1 MKKTFRKGG
10 IHPNDNKL
18 TANAAITPL
27 PCPSTLNIILS
38 QSIGAPSQA
47 TVKAGDT
54 VVAGQEIAKA
64 GGYVSASLHS
74 PANGTVKK
82 ISSVRD
88 VAGYPADAVEISVNQ
103 DNTNPEQDRQVA
115 LEPMSLEQYY
125 APADIVARVS
135 ACGIV
140 GLGGATFPTA
150 VKLSPG
156 KEYRPEF
163 VIINGAE
170 CEPWLTCDD
179 RLMREHPDE
188 VVRGAR
194 WLMKAVKVHT
204 CYIGIEENKP
214 EAIDAMRD
222 AATHHK
228 GVQIVELKKK
238 YPQGGEK
245 QLIDAILGKQVPP
258 GALPVYVGAIV
269 DNVATAYAVYQ
280 ACEKGLPLTSRV
292 VTVTGPSLKN
302 PGNFLVQL
310 GTPVRDLI
318 EAAGGLPEDTGKV
331 ISGGPMMGR
340 ALASLDTPTTKGM
353 SGILVL
359 PESES
364 RRLEPEACIRCA
376 SCVEVCPMGLE
387 PYLLAAQSVQ
397 NMWEDTKEHNV
408 ADCIECGSCVYTC
421 PASRPLLDFIRLAKR
436 QIRKL
441 K

>member
-1 MKKTFRKGG
+1 MKKTFGKGG
-10 IHPNDNKL
+10 IHPNDNKK
-18 TANAAITPL
+18 TAEAAITTPV
-27 PCPSTLNIILS
+27 SAGTLTIILS

-47 TVKAGDT
+47 EVKPGDK
-54 VVAGQEIAKA
+54 VLAGQQIAKP
-64 GGYVSASLHS
+64 GSYVSAALHS
-74 PANGTVKK
+74 PVNGVVKK
-82 ISSVRD
+82 ITSVRD
-88 VAGYPADAVEISVNQ
+88 VAGYPVDAIEIERSA
-103 DNTNPEQDRQVA
+103 EQEAPVT
-115 LEPMSLEQYY
+115 LEPMSLEDYTS
-125 APADIVARVS
+125 PSDIVARVA
-135 ACGIV
+135 ACGVV

-179 RLMREHPDE
+179 RLMRECPNE

-194 WLMKAVKVHT
+194 WLMKAVKVNT

-214 EAIDAMRD
+214 EAIAAMRE
-222 AATHHK
+222 AAAYHK
-228 GVQIVELKKK
+228 GVQVVELKKK

-245 QLIDAILGKQVPP
+245 QLIDAILGRQVPP

-280 ACEKGLPLTSRV
+280 ACEKGLPLTSRI
-292 VTVTGPSLKN
+292 VTVTGPELKN
-302 PGNFLVQL
+302 PGNFLVEI
-310 GTPVRDLI
+310 GTPVSELI
-318 EAAGGLPEDTGKV
+318 EAAGGLPESTGKV
-331 ISGGPMMGR
+331 ICGGPMMGR
-340 ALASLDTPTTKGM
+340 AMATTDTPTTKGM

-359 PESES
+359 PESMS
-364 RRLEPEACIRCA
+364 HRSEPEACIRCA
-376 SCVEVCPMGLE
+376 SCVDVCPMGLE

-397 NMWEDTKEHNV
+397 NMWAETKAHNV

-441 K
+441 

>member
-10 IHPNDNKL
+10 IHPDDCKH
-18 TANAAITPL
+18 TANVPITAPVQPNVL
-27 PCPSTLNIILS
+27 TVILS

-47 TVKAGDT
+47 EVKVNDK
-54 VVAGQEIAKA
+54 VLAGQMIAKP

-74 PANGTVKK
+74 PVSGTVKK
-82 ISSVRD
+82 ITTTRD
-88 VAGYPADAVEISVNQ
+88 VAGYPVEAIEIER
-103 DNTNPEQDRQVA
+103 DPEAEDTF
-115 LEPMSLEQYY
+115 EPLPAMDLSAHY
-125 APADIVARVS
+125 APADIVARV
-135 ACGIV
+135 AECGIV
-140 GLGGATFPTA
+140 GLGGATFPTS

-156 KEYRPEF
+156 KGNRPEF

-179 RLMREHPDE
+179 RLMREHADGI
-188 VVRGAR
+188 VRGAR
-194 WLMKAVKVHT
+194 WLMKAVKVQK

-214 EAIDAMRD
+214 EAIAAMRE
-222 AATHHK
+222 AAGHHK
-228 GVQIVELKKK
+228 NVEVVELKKK

-245 QLIDAILGKQVPP
+245 QLIDAILNRQVPS

-292 VTVTGPSLKN
+292 VTVTGPELTN
-302 PGNFLVQL
+302 PGNFLVQI
-310 GTPVRDLI
+310 GTPVKDLI
-318 EAAGGLPEDTGKV
+318 EAAGGLPENTGKV

-340 ALASLDTPTTKGM
+340 AMATLDTPTTKGM

-359 PESES
+359 PESMS
-364 RRLEPEACIRCA
+364 HRCEPEPCIRCA
-376 SCVEVCPMGLE
+376 SCVDVCPMGLE

-397 NMWEDTKEHNV
+397 NMWADTKAHNV

-441 K
+441 

>member
-18 TANAAITPL
+18 TADVAITSPVQAKI
-27 PCPSTLNIILS
+27 LNVLLG
-38 QSIGAPSQA
+38 QSIGAPSLA
-47 TVKAGDT
+47 EVKVGDK
-54 VVAGQEIAKA
+54 VLSGQPIAKP
-64 GGYVSASLHS
+64 GGYVSAALHS
-74 PANGTVKK
+74 PVSGTVKK
-82 ISSVRD
+82 ITSIRD
-88 VAGYPADAVEISVNQ
+88 VAGYPMDAIEIERDAESAE
-103 DNTNPEQDRQVA
+103 TF
-115 LEPMSLEQYY
+115 EPLPAMSLENHYS
-125 APADIVARVS
+125 PADIVARV
-135 ACGIV
+135 AECGIV

-179 RLMREHPDE
+179 RLMREHADE
-188 VVRGAR
+188 VIRGAR

-204 CYIGIEENKP
+204 CFIGIEENKS
-214 EAIDAMRD
+214 EAIAAMRE
-222 AATHHK
+222 AAAHHK
-228 GVQIVELKKK
+228 YVQIVELKKK

-245 QLIDAILGKQVPP
+245 QLIDAILGRQVPP

-269 DNVATAYAVYQ
+269 DNVATAYAVYM
-280 ACEKGLPLTSRV
+280 ACEKGLPLTSRI
-292 VTVTGPSLKN
+292 VTVTGPDLKN
-302 PGNFLVQL
+302 PGNFLVEI

-318 EAAGGLPEDTGKV
+318 EAAGGLPENTGKV

-340 ALASLDTPTTKGM
+340 AMATLDTPTTKGM

-359 PESES
+359 PENMSHRPES
-364 RRLEPEACIRCA
+364 QACIRCG

-387 PYLLAAQSVQ
+387 PYLLAAQSIQ
-397 NMWEDTKEHNV
+397 NMWSDTKVHNV

-421 PASRPLLDFIRLAKR
+421 PSARPLLDFIRLAKR

-441 K
+441 